1 MIISASRRT
10 DIPTYYSNWFFNRVM
25 DGYVLVRNPMNAHQI
40 SKIALNPD
48 VVDGI
53 VFWTKNPIPMLNEL
67 KILHDYMYYFQFTLN
82 SYAQDVEAHVPNKQK
97 HIIPAFKKL
106 SDMIGPDRV
115 IWRYDPIFLNDT
127 YTPEYHIR
135 YFERIAKELSPYT
148 KKCTIS
154 FIDFYRNTSKNV
166 SGLSLRDFPEE
177 TQKSLAKELAA
188 IAHSYGLLIDTCAE
202 GIELQ
207 TLKAP
212 SSIDVDENHHVKGI
226 YVTPQMVSSIRDGRA
241 SIKPTGEE
249 DIYIPCDVLIVAIGQ
264 NIETHHF
271 EQAGIPVERGKIV
284 TKSTGAFENLP
295 GVFAGGDCVTGPATV
310 IRAIAAGKVAAANI
324 DEYLGYHHEISC
336 DVEIPEAHLDDRTP
350 CGRVNLTEREACE
363 RVCDFEAVENC
374 MTEKEA
380 KQEAGRCLRCDH
392 FGYGIFKGGRETL
405 W

>member
-10 DIPTYYSNWFFNRVM
+10 DIPTYYSNWFFNRIM

-53 VFWTKNPIPMLNEL
+53 VFWTKNPIPMLNQL
-67 KILHDYMYYFQFTLN
+67 NVLRDYMYYFQFTLN
-82 SYAQDVEAHVPNKQK
+82 SYAQDVETHVPNKQK

-106 SDMIGPDRV
+106 SDMIGPDRI

-207 TLKAP
+207 EYDIEHARCIDDRLLSKLLDCP
-212 SSIDVDENHHVKGI
+212 LDIGKDKGQRLECGCIESIDIGAYNTCRNGCKYCYANYSEKTVCSNFAKHISDS
-226 YVTPQMVSSIRDGRA
+226 PLLF
-241 SIKPTGEE
+241 GEVGP
-249 DIYIPCDVLIVAIGQ
+249 DD
-264 NIETHHF
+264 
-271 EQAGIPVERGKIV
+271 KI
-284 TKSTGAFENLP
+284 
-295 GVFAGGDCVTGPATV
+295 
-310 IRAIAAGKVAAANI
+310 
-324 DEYLGYHHEISC
+324 
-336 DVEIPEAHLDDRTP
+336 
-350 CGRVNLTEREACE
+350 TERKVTSCKINQI
-363 RVCDFEAVENC
+363 RFD
-374 MTEKEA
+374 
-380 KQEAGRCLRCDH
+380 
-392 FGYGIFKGGRETL
+392 I
-405 W
+405 

>member
-207 TLKAP
+207 EYGIEHARCIDDRLLSKLLECP
-212 SSIDVDENHHVKGI
+212 LDIGKDKSQRLECGCIESIDIGAYNSCRNGCKYCYANYSEKTVRSNFAKHIPDSPLLFGEGGSDDKIMERKVMSCKIN
-226 YVTPQMVSSIRDGRA
+226 QIRF
-241 SIKPTGEE
+241 
-249 DIYIPCDVLIVAIGQ
+249 DI
-264 NIETHHF
+264 
-271 EQAGIPVERGKIV
+271 
-284 TKSTGAFENLP
+284 
-295 GVFAGGDCVTGPATV
+295 
-310 IRAIAAGKVAAANI
+310 
-324 DEYLGYHHEISC
+324 
-336 DVEIPEAHLDDRTP
+336 
-350 CGRVNLTEREACE
+350 
-363 RVCDFEAVENC
+363 
-374 MTEKEA
+374 
-380 KQEAGRCLRCDH
+380 
-392 FGYGIFKGGRETL
+392 
-405 W
+405 

>member
-207 TLKAP
+207 EYGIEHARCIDDRLLSKLLECP
-212 SSIDVDENHHVKGI
+212 LDIGKDKSQRLECGCIESIDIGAYNSCRNGCKYCYANYSEKTVRSNFAKHIPDS
-226 YVTPQMVSSIRDGRA
+226 PLLL
-241 SIKPTGEE
+241 GEVGS
-249 DIYIPCDVLIVAIGQ
+249 DD
-264 NIETHHF
+264 
-271 EQAGIPVERGKIV
+271 KI
-284 TKSTGAFENLP
+284 
-295 GVFAGGDCVTGPATV
+295 
-310 IRAIAAGKVAAANI
+310 
-324 DEYLGYHHEISC
+324 
-336 DVEIPEAHLDDRTP
+336 
-350 CGRVNLTEREACE
+350 TERKVMSCKINQI
-363 RVCDFEAVENC
+363 RFD
-374 MTEKEA
+374 
-380 KQEAGRCLRCDH
+380 
-392 FGYGIFKGGRETL
+392 I
-405 W
+405 

>member
-207 TLKAP
+207 EYGIEHARCIDDRLLSKLLECP
-212 SSIDVDENHHVKGI
+212 LDIGKDKSQRLECGCIESIDIGAYNSCRNGCKYCYANYSEKTVRSNFAKHIPDS
-226 YVTPQMVSSIRDGRA
+226 PLLF
-241 SIKPTGEE
+241 GEVGF
-249 DIYIPCDVLIVAIGQ
+249 DD
-264 NIETHHF
+264 
-271 EQAGIPVERGKIV
+271 KI
-284 TKSTGAFENLP
+284 
-295 GVFAGGDCVTGPATV
+295 
-310 IRAIAAGKVAAANI
+310 
-324 DEYLGYHHEISC
+324 
-336 DVEIPEAHLDDRTP
+336 
-350 CGRVNLTEREACE
+350 TERKVMSCKINQI
-363 RVCDFEAVENC
+363 RFD
-374 MTEKEA
+374 
-380 KQEAGRCLRCDH
+380 
-392 FGYGIFKGGRETL
+392 I
-405 W
+405 

>member
-207 TLKAP
+207 EYGIEHARC
-212 SSIDVDENHHVKGI
+212 IDDRLLSKLLECPLDIGKDKSQRLECGCIESLDIGAYNTCQNGCRYCYANYSAK
-226 YVTPQMVSSIRDGRA
+226 MVSTN
-241 SIKPTGEE
+241 TGKHNPQSPLLVGEIGPE
-249 DIYIPCDVLIVAIGQ
+249 D
-264 NIETHHF
+264 
-271 EQAGIPVERGKIV
+271 KI
-284 TKSTGAFENLP
+284 
-295 GVFAGGDCVTGPATV
+295 
-310 IRAIAAGKVAAANI
+310 
-324 DEYLGYHHEISC
+324 
-336 DVEIPEAHLDDRTP
+336 
-350 CGRVNLTEREACE
+350 TERK
-363 RVCDFEAVENC
+363 
-374 MTEKEA
+374 MHS
-380 KQEAGRCLRCDH
+380 CLVNQIQ
-392 FGYGIFKGGRETL
+392 FNF
-405 W
+405 

>member
-207 TLKAP
+207 EYGIEHARCIDDRLLSKLLECP
-212 SSIDVDENHHVKGI
+212 LDIGKDKSQRLECGCIESIDIGAYNSCRNGCKYCYANYSEKTVRSNFAKHIPDS
-226 YVTPQMVSSIRDGRA
+226 PLLF
-241 SIKPTGEE
+241 GE
-249 DIYIPCDVLIVAIGQ
+249 VG
-264 NIETHHF
+264 
-271 EQAGIPVERGKIV
+271 
-284 TKSTGAFENLP
+284 S
-295 GVFAGGDCVTGPATV
+295 
-310 IRAIAAGKVAAANI
+310 
-324 DEYLGYHHEISC
+324 
-336 DVEIPEAHLDDRTP
+336 DD
-350 CGRVNLTEREACE
+350 
-363 RVCDFEAVENC
+363 
-374 MTEKEA
+374 
-380 KQEAGRCLRCDH
+380 
-392 FGYGIFKGGRETL
+392 
-405 W
+405 

>member
-10 DIPTYYSNWFFNRVM
+10 DIPTYYSNWFFNRIM

-53 VFWTKNPIPMLNEL
+53 VFWTKNPIPMLNQL
-67 KILHDYMYYFQFTLN
+67 NVLRDYMYYFQFTLN
-82 SYAQDVEAHVPNKQK
+82 SYAQDVETHVPNKQK

-106 SDMIGPDRV
+106 SDMIGPDRI

-207 TLKAP
+207 EYDIEHARCIDDRLLSKLLDCP
-212 SSIDVDENHHVKGI
+212 LDIGKDKGQRLECGCIESIDIGAYNTCRNGCKYCYANYSEKTVCSNFAKHISDSPLLFGEVRPDDKI
-226 YVTPQMVSSIRDGRA
+226 TERKVTS
-241 SIKPTGEE
+241 
-249 DIYIPCDVLIVAIGQ
+249 
-264 NIETHHF
+264 
-271 EQAGIPVERGKIV
+271 GKI
-284 TKSTGAFENLP
+284 NQ
-295 GVFAGGDCVTGPATV
+295 
-310 IRAIAAGKVAAANI
+310 IRFDI
-324 DEYLGYHHEISC
+324 
-336 DVEIPEAHLDDRTP
+336 
-350 CGRVNLTEREACE
+350 
-363 RVCDFEAVENC
+363 
-374 MTEKEA
+374 
-380 KQEAGRCLRCDH
+380 
-392 FGYGIFKGGRETL
+392 
-405 W
+405 